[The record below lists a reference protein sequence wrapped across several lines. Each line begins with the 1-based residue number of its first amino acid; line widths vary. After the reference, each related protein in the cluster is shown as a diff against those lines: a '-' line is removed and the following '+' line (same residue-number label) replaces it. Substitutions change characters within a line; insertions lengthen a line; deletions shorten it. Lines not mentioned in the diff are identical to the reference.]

1 MKTIESYTDNQ
12 LGQLLVDLALDR
24 IKNWTKREFRRIS
37 YRSDVPLCIEINDR
51 TWVIGNY
58 VIKNQGSHAY
68 SVTLDNKKLHIFYS
82 RSAAI
87 FYCALTSL
95 HKFPLADRILLT
107 DQETARRHED
117 TEFYRNKLNDSKIK
131 LDDFKKLLYSTRYHE
146 SKLRLASARS
156 ELEKSLETAKYNK
169 IWENLL

>member
-1 MKTIESYTDNQ
+1 
-12 LGQLLVDLALDR
+12 
-24 IKNWTKREFRRIS
+24 
-37 YRSDVPLCIEINDR
+37 LCIEINDK

-58 VIKNQGSHAY
+58 IIKNQGSHAY
-68 SVTLDNKKLHIFYS
+68 SVSAESKKLHTFYS

-95 HKFPLADRILLT
+95 QKFNLADRILLA
-107 DQETARRHED
+107 DQETSRRYDD

-131 LDDFKKLLYSTRYHE
+131 LGDFKKLLYTTRYHE
-146 SKLRLASARS
+146 SKLRLTNARL
-156 ELEKSLETAKYNK
+156 ELEESLETAKYNK